1 MLFEV
6 TYVNNKNIL
15 KKFIT
20 SGENE
25 DKCIDLAKKYIKEN
39 GGTTSPARMSKLRK
53 LPS

>member
-6 TYVNNKNIL
+6 TYINNKNIL

-25 DKCIDLAKKYIKEN
+25 DKCIDIAKKYIKEN
-39 GGTTSPARMSKLRK
+39 GGTSSVARMSKLSK
-53 LPS
+53 LPN